1 MSCAVNVSGAWKYAK
16 QAYVNVG
23 GSWKPCQNIY
33 VNVSG
38 AWKPLYTYSYATGN
52 WGACS
57 VDCGGGTQTRTVTCQ
72 RRDATNSNLD
82 VQTVADSFCAAHGLT
97 KPTTSQS
104 CNTQSCTEC
113 KGTGSYGGNC
123 DGSGA
128 QYGIGHRHQQL
139 KLAYV
144 DIYSTRIYW
153 NGSVVV
159 SDDSQFVDTL
169 TLCVGRQYD
178 IYRRFAHCFRPV
190 HQCRPRRLAGRN
202 AFFPVLAMESG
213 RRAGLASTDHRRAAV
228 LEAGALPA
236 RLRGRTEKA
245 AMPAGTAK
253 MIAWKN

>member
-72 RRDATNSNLD
+72 RRDATNSSLD

-169 TLCVGRQYD
+169 TAGGYVYTKNGTSRVDYCSAGDYTNSWWEETLY
-178 IYRRFAHCFRPV
+178 PV
-190 HQCRPRRLAGRN
+190 CRT
-202 AFFPVLAMESG
+202 PV
-213 RRAGLASTDHRRAAV
+213 
-228 LEAGALPA
+228 
-236 RLRGRTEKA
+236 
-245 AMPAGTAK
+245 
-253 MIAWKN
+253 

>member
-113 KGTGSYGGNC
+113 K
-123 DGSGA
+123 
-128 QYGIGHRHQQL
+128 
-139 KLAYV
+139 
-144 DIYSTRIYW
+144 
-153 NGSVVV
+153 
-159 SDDSQFVDTL
+159 
-169 TLCVGRQYD
+169 
-178 IYRRFAHCFRPV
+178 
-190 HQCRPRRLAGRN
+190 
-202 AFFPVLAMESG
+202 
-213 RRAGLASTDHRRAAV
+213 
-228 LEAGALPA
+228 
-236 RLRGRTEKA
+236 
-245 AMPAGTAK
+245 
-253 MIAWKN
+253 